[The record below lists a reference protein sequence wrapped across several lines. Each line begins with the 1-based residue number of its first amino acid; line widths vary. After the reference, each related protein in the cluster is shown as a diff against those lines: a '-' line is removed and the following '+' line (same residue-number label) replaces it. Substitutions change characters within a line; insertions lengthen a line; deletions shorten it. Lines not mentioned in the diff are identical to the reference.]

1 MRAKWGRDE
10 GFGMKIGQWDRDML
24 FFVGRIGGY
33 DKYRLDHNL
42 QYVTQRK
49 SHTVFICIINGFN

>member
-1 MRAKWGRDE
+1 MRVKWGRDE

-33 DKYRLDHNL
+33 DKYRLD
-42 QYVTQRK
+42 
-49 SHTVFICIINGFN
+49 IIYSM